1 MGTLKFKAQL
11 TDGFF
16 ATVNQMFGS
25 SSQLLSQALFEY
37 HALGSCGTEVAW
49 KLGRAAEHD

>member
-1 MGTLKFKAQL
+1 MGTLKFKAQP

-16 ATVNQMFGS
+16 TTVNKMFGS